1 MTSYVTPKKN
11 TEYIFYVGLTSQANT
26 KIFQANP
33 TLAAGDAQV
42 STDGGALGNLATIPA
57 VTPGSSKMVKVTLS
71 AGEMNGD
78 NVTVVF
84 SDAAG
89 AEWCDLVVNI
99 QTTARQIDDLAFP
112 TTSGRSID
120 VSATGEVEANVT
132 QIDAAAT
139 SGNNATLNLKQ
150 LNIVNNAGS
159 ALVASSTGSDG
170 HGIEASGNGGG
181 EGIKATG
188 GATGSGIEAVGGAT
202 SGHGVSGV
210 ATASN
215 SDGMRLSGVGAGS
228 GLQTIGGATGH
239 GIQAIG
245 GQTSGNGIRAR
256 VNVVGASNDNGMSI
270 EGSGSGNGLYVVGGA
285 TGHGFQATGGATS
298 GNAINAAATAGNGH
312 GVNIAG
318 QGSGHGINVTGG
330 ATGNGIDANG
340 GATSGDGINAAAP
353 TLGDGM
359 QLTGAGVGGL
369 DLDAAINEFTAAGL
383 AQFFLTDSGETYAS
397 SVAGSVVQEITV
409 NSGGA
414 GITAQDVRDAMKLAP
429 TAGAAAVGSVDVK
442 LDDILDDTGT
452 SGVVISTT
460 TQNSIADALL
470 KRDWTA
476 ITGEAARSALNALRA
491 IRNRVRINAGTM
503 SIFEED
509 DASVAWSAPVTT
521 DAAALPIIEIDP
533 T

>member
-1 MTSYVTPKKN
+1 MKLALTGGTTSVTLLVFIQD
-11 TEYIFYVGLTSQANT
+11 TTSATGAGLTGLVFNT
-26 KIFQANP
+26 ASLTAYYARPGAAAAAITLATQTVAGAFSSGGFVEVDATNMP
-33 TLAAGDAQV
+33 GVYRFDIPDAALAAGV
-42 STDGGALGNLATIPA
+42 SSVVAMLKGAANMAPLLLEIQ
-57 VTPGSSKMVKVTLS
+57 LS
-71 AGEMNGD
+71 PM
-78 NVTVVF
+78 
-84 SDAAG
+84 
-89 AEWCDLVVNI
+89 
-99 QTTARQIDDLAFP
+99 P
-112 TTSGRSID
+112 
-120 VSATGEVEANVT
+120 ANVT

-256 VNVVGASNDNGMSI
+256 VNAAGASNDNGMSI
-270 EGSGSGNGLYVVGGA
+270 EGNGSGNGLYVVGGA

-298 GNAINAAATAGNGH
+298 GNAINAAAAAGNGH
-312 GVNIAG
+312 GLSLAG
-318 QGSGHGINVTGG
+318 QGSGHGLIATGG

-359 QLTGAGVGGL
+359 QLTGAGAGGL

-414 GITAQDVRDAMKLAP
+414 GITAQGVRDAMKLAP
-429 TAGAAAVGSVDVK
+429 TAGAAAAGSVDVK

-476 ITGEAARSALNALRA
+476 VTGEAARSALNALRA
-491 IRNRVRINAGTM
+491 IRNRVRINAGTLTVY
-503 SIFEED
+503 EED
-509 DASVAWSAPVTT
+509 DATPAWTAPVTT
-521 DAAALPIIEIDP
+521 DAAALPITEIDP